1 MITFVVGDKKSQVSN
16 KNFQSEFFKGMLE
29 LTGEKHLTIE
39 VPSQYWPVAINYIN
53 FIRDKPAVIKSAEKL
68 ANCFAMNSFFIDEP
82 YFKYLMSQMQQHWHE
97 VANVVDSIHNDE
109 LLYDICLH
117 LPFSLI
123 PNKLKVSPNFV
134 KVWGK
139 RVDNKR
145 VVLNSNKLV
154 KTTIGYRVDGQNLEH
169 EDFHNFR
176 VTSTTNGI
184 EDQLEILY
192 YFYPG
197 FRLEEEKPVINNNKV
212 KGHYVQGLIRR
223 WHDNGQ
229 LASEFNYV
237 DGCKVGQDLT
247 WHKNGQPRVKTT
259 YYEGKLD
266 GQYEQYT
273 EGGTLLVSGEY
284 HNGGRSGAW
293 YDYDVS
299 SGTTTQA
306 HYRLNERNGKYRRYT
321 ASHDLLE
328 AGQCSNNVKVGLW
341 REWDY
346 NRGVS
351 SYGNYD
357 KQGQRHTTW
366 IETDIKSEKVLGSI
380 CYDHGRQLA
389 QHELGRTLS
398 EIFNDDDDSDNNE
411 WAITLLQWVTVLYSN
426 SFCNKGVTSLLSDL
440 LLVLY

>member
-1 MITFVVGDKKSQVSN
+1 MVS
-16 KNFQSEFFKGMLE
+16 L
-29 LTGEKHLTIE
+29 
-39 VPSQYWPVAINYIN
+39 
-53 FIRDKPAVIKSAEKL
+53 
-68 ANCFAMNSFFIDEP
+68 
-82 YFKYLMSQMQQHWHE
+82 
-97 VANVVDSIHNDE
+97 
-109 LLYDICLH
+109 
-117 LPFSLI
+117 
-123 PNKLKVSPNFV
+123 
-134 KVWGK
+134 
-139 RVDNKR
+139 
-145 VVLNSNKLV
+145 
-154 KTTIGYRVDGQNLEH
+154 
-169 EDFHNFR
+169 
-176 VTSTTNGI
+176 
-184 EDQLEILY
+184 
-192 YFYPG
+192 
-197 FRLEEEKPVINNNKV
+197 
-212 KGHYVQGLIRR
+212 
-223 WHDNGQ
+223 
-229 LASEFNYV
+229 
-237 DGCKVGQDLT
+237 
-247 WHKNGQPRVKTT
+247 VKTT

-389 QHELGRTLS
+389 PNMSLVELLVRFSTMMMIVIIMS
-398 EIFNDDDDSDNNE
+398 EPSHYSNK
-411 WAITLLQWVTVLYSN
+411 LLYYTVTV
-426 SFCNKGVTSLLSDL
+426 FAIKV
-440 LLVLY
+440 